1 MRDIL
6 FDGWSAAL
14 DMEVIDVWVCARI
27 MDSQRLTR
35 RVVRRHSTA
44 LREETKRTERNP
56 DVRRERSLYEEAQLG
71 RAERRRLAVGMADA
85 D

>member
-1 MRDIL
+1 MRYS
-6 FDGWSAAL
+6 FDGWSAARYGS
-14 DMEVIDVWVCARI
+14 DRRTVCARI